1 MNKRLLHLNSLA
13 ESLDS
18 DRKEDED
25 SKVEKSDVPR
35 ETSSEDNTEEKKE
48 DTSVSVTAV
57 SAKVEV
63 SGSSGKKIYGDKKDF
78 VTYKDDNSKAPTPVP
93 REMGSKQSVKDF
105 KVTNAKMDTDEP
117 VPREMGSQE
126 SVQDFKVT
134 NAKMDTEEPVPREMG
149 SKDAPKKFLEGY
161 KSNIK
166 SLLNG
171 IKESI
176 KL

>member
-18 DRKEDED
+18 DRKEDEG
-25 SKVEKSDVPR
+25 SKIEKSDVPH
-35 ETSSEDNTEEKKE
+35 ETSTEDQSDKKE
-48 DTSVSVTAV
+48 DTTVSVTAV

-63 SGSSGKKIYGDKKDF
+63 NKSTKKSLYGDKQDF
-78 VTYKDDNSKAPTPVP
+78 VRFKDDNSKAPSPVP
-93 REMGSKQSVKDF
+93 REMGSKESVKDF
-105 KVTNAKMDTDEP
+105 RVTNNRMEVEEP
-117 VPREMGSQE
+117 VPREMGSKD
-126 SVQDFKVT
+126 SVKDYKIT

-161 KSNIK
+161 KSNINK
-166 SLLNG
+166 ILNG